1 MPPAPVTPYSTWP
14 GAPRRVRVAIV
25 DDSLQ
30 IRALLRRFLD
40 ADARFE
46 LVGEGGS
53 GEDAIDLVAT
63 VAPDLLI
70 LDQQMPGLTGVEA
83 LPEIR
88 RIAPGTAVVLYSGE
102 SDRHLS
108 GRALAAGAVAV
119 LEKGATVG
127 TSIVDGLA
135 EILLGHLA
143 SPEAEVEIRLGPV
156 DAAAARVWVDNTSTI
171 VAAVREHPGVL
182 EEPVPGEVLDQFVAL
197 LETWQ
202 TLAAATDEFYWT
214 ARGDALDVETLVDW
228 WAKIDRLSPEQLGTL
243 GVHWSPPEGE
253 PFFRALTACVMNAI
267 SARREMAAL
276 VAVLKHQWIDIGD
289 Q

>member
-1 MPPAPVTPYSTWP
+1 M
-14 GAPRRVRVAIV
+14 RVGIV

-40 ADARFE
+40 ADDRFE
-46 LVGEGGS
+46 LVGEGAS

-70 LDQQMPGLTGVEA
+70 LDQQMPVLTGVEA

-88 RIAPGTAVVLYSGE
+88 RLAPGTAVVLYSGE

-171 VAAVREHPGVL
+171 VAAVREHPEVL
-182 EEPVPGEVLDQFVAL
+182 EEPVPDEVIDQFVAL

-228 WAKIDRLSPEQLGTL
+228 WAKIDRLSPEQLATL

-289 Q
+289 R